1 MKKLIVVLFISVLT
15 KFSIAQVN
23 VSILAGGHQS
33 SIIETNS
40 LPNWN
45 ETKKYYSPLTG
56 FHAGFMADMP
66 VNKKATISF
75 QPAVI
80 YYGKG
85 QKFFKEFDTS
95 NIAKI
100 KDSSFKRVLN
110 YIEMPFNFVGK
121 LKLSEKIKFIIGAGP
136 YFSFFIS
143 GREESLKT
151 FRDNSLSPV
160 STKTTDLPIGKAP
173 KKYSSTDFGVNFIA
187 GFEIGRVAITAN
199 AGRSISNIYQAAY
212 KGSFKNQVLGVTLSV
227 ALTKPEVP
235 EEEELPLPLPVK
247 EKDTLTAIVKEVK
260 KEIIADADGDGIVD
274 KDDRCPD
281 VKGVQRYFGCPVPD
295 SDKDGVN
302 DESDRC
308 PKEPGKIEN
317 NGCPVIETPVLVP
330 DTTHYIIY
338 FEPNKSNLKSEAFNI
353 LQNIVR
359 ELKANP
365 KLVVSIKGYTD
376 NVGSDAANLKLS
388 TERANVAA
396 GYITSYYISKNR
408 VYVTAFGKQNPVA
421 DINDPLLQW
430 KNRRVEI
437 STYEVR

>member
-1 MKKLIVVLFISVLT
+1 MKKLIVVLFITVLT
-15 KFSIAQVN
+15 KFSVAQVN

-40 LPNWN
+40 LPNWS

-75 QPAVI
+75 QPAII
-80 YYGKG
+80 YYSKG
-85 QKFFKEFDTS
+85 QKFFKEFDSS
-95 NIAKI
+95 NIAKV
-100 KDSSFKRVLN
+100 KDSSFKKVLN
-110 YIEMPFNFVGK
+110 YIEIPFNFVGK

-151 FRDNSLSPV
+151 FLDKSISPV
-160 STKTTDLPIGKAP
+160 ATKTTDLPIGNAP
-173 KKYSSTDFGVNFIA
+173 KKYSSTDFGINFIA
-187 GFEIGRVAITAN
+187 GFEIKRISITAN

-227 ALTKPEVP
+227 ALTKAIPP
-235 EEEELPLPLPVK
+235 EEEELSQPLPVK
-247 EKDTLTAIVKEVK
+247 EKDTVAAIVKEIK
-260 KEIIADADGDGIVD
+260 KEVIADTDGDGIAD

-281 VKGVQRYFGCPVPD
+281 TKGVQRYFGCPVPD
-295 SDKDGVN
+295 TDKDGVN

-308 PKEPGKIEN
+308 PKEVGKIEN
-317 NGCPVIETPVLVP
+317 NGCPVIETPVLIP

-353 LQNIVR
+353 LQNIVL

-396 GYITSYYISKNR
+396 SYITSYYISKNR
-408 VYVTAFGKQNPVA
+408 VSVTAFGKQNPVA

-437 STYEVR
+437 STYAIK

>member
-1 MKKLIVVLFISVLT
+1 MKKLIVVLCITVLT
-15 KFSIAQVN
+15 QFSVAQVN

-40 LPNWN
+40 LPNWS
-45 ETKKYYSPLTG
+45 ETKKYFSPLTG

-66 VNKKATISF
+66 FNKKASVSF
-75 QPAVI
+75 QPAII
-80 YYGKG
+80 YYSKG

-95 NIAKI
+95 NIAKV
-100 KDSSFKRVLN
+100 KDSSFKKVLN
-110 YIEMPFNFVGK
+110 YIEIPFNFVGK
-121 LKLSEKIKFIIGAGP
+121 LKLSEKIKFIIGVGP

-151 FRDNSLSPV
+151 FLDKSIAPV
-160 STKTTDLPIGKAP
+160 ATKTTDLPIGNAP

-187 GFEIGRVAITAN
+187 GFEINRISITAN
-199 AGRSISNIYQAAY
+199 AGRSISNIYQASY

-227 ALTKPEVP
+227 ALTKVIPPED
-235 EEEELPLPLPVK
+235 EELPQPLPVK
-247 EKDTLTAIVKEVK
+247 EKDTVAAIVKEIK
-260 KEIIADADGDGIVD
+260 KEVIADTDGDGIVD

-281 VKGVQRYFGCPVPD
+281 TKGVQRYFGCPVPD
-295 SDKDGVN
+295 TDKDGIN

-308 PKEPGKIEN
+308 PKEVGKIEN

-353 LQNIVR
+353 LQNIVL

-376 NVGSDAANLKLS
+376 NIGSDAANLKLS

-396 GYITSYYISKNR
+396 SYITSYYISKNR

-437 STYEVR
+437 STYAIK